1 MYSPIDTQSHAGS
14 SSSLHWQAATMNHV
28 SHNHM
33 TLTFWLRCI
42 KYINN
47 QYICTKFGAHSSSCF
62 LFRVW
67 KHRWTQTHRVN
78 WSSYPATTGVGNKHS
93 TILCSPTGQPTSSVE
108 GASQNSLISATE
120 NNPPASSFPDQPT
133 IPKGHANSPKSLP
146 SALNNQ

>member
-108 GASQNSLISATE
+108 GASQTHWSRPQKITHQLHHFLI
-120 NNPPASSFPDQPT
+120 
-133 IPKGHANSPKSLP
+133 
-146 SALNNQ
+146 NQRFLKDMPILQSHYQVH